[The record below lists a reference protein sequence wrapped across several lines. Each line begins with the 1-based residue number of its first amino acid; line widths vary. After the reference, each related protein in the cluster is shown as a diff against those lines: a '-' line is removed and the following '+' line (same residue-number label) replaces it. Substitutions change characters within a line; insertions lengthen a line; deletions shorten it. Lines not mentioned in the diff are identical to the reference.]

1 MNILVMPDLLT
12 DILEQEPIPPEKI
25 AYLEARTRLRLH
37 DFILRR
43 LRIAEDGPD
52 KLDRA
57 KIARRLKLSR
67 ARVSQQL
74 GAPGNWTVDSATR
87 LAAAMGGEIDFT
99 WTAFP
104 RAERSGIGSAETIKS
119 MTESTQH
126 RGRSLSFADKVSGTN
141 EKQQPQSLLMSAT
154 SRAQN

>member
-1 MNILVMPDLLT
+1 MNTLAMPDLLT

-43 LRIAEDGPD
+43 LKAAEDGPD

-74 GAPGNWTVDSATR
+74 GVPGNSTVDSATR
-87 LAAAMGGEIDFT
+87 LAAAMGGEIDFR
-99 WTAFP
+99 WIPFP
-104 RAERSGIGSAETIKS
+104 RVQSTSVGNAETVAS
-119 MTESTQH
+119 MTESAQH
-126 RGRSLSFADKVSGTN
+126 RQSISFADKISGTN
-141 EKQQPQSLLMSAT
+141 EQQQKRSPLMNAITSA
-154 SRAQN
+154 QK